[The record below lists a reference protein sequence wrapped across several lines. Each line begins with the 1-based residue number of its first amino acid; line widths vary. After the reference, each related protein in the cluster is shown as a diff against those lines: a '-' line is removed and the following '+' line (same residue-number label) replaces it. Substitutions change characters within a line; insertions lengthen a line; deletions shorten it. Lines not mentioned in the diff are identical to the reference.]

1 MIGNEIKKNLYFK
14 YGVSLL
20 AALVI
25 SLFFS
30 YTIFSD
36 IFASPAKEARL
47 TITATAEH
55 NIKSGGADV
64 RIVRILL
71 DGEEISFD
79 SIEKQGD
86 WQHTDGVW
94 MVVNPD
100 SPATLSYTA
109 ENGKKLQIDFQM
121 HDGSGVAEISSNDKR
136 IGRIDLYS
144 PGWRAYYFRRTI
156 GDISILNN
164 PAMFIGLFFL
174 VLFSFIGIGRLLIN
188 LKENPGVKK
197 GLISAAVFYAVLG
210 GISYYFH
217 ITDLGIRC
225 GLVLIVA
232 SAAGA
237 NVQEWHKKRNSD
249 KRIYQ
254 MVIDGVWLILSS
266 VVLLYL
272 VELVD
277 QNLANIGA
285 EYIFGNIVIYLLFLL
300 MVYMLVRRVFYSV
313 SAVMFVMYIFSVA
326 NSFVSSFR
334 GSPIVPGD
342 FLAVGTAK
350 NVFMNYHYRVT
361 GTMLLALWLLI
372 AFLVLSFY
380 FYGREKRTC
389 SCVVVWSV
397 PAAWMLGLVMG
408 GSLFAP
414 DMDFWNQNIN
424 VQRYGIAVSLVSD
437 IRHMKLD
444 EPVGYSSK
452 DSEKMI
458 SKFVETEDGEEENR
472 PNVIA
477 IMNESFSDLS
487 VIFPELDNEV
497 YMPNFNSL
505 SGNVVKGYM
514 QVYPIGGGTA
524 NTEYEFLTGNSM
536 AFLQGAIPYQQYI
549 TRNGTYSIAQIL
561 KARGYHTTAI
571 HPYDKRGY
579 NRAQVYPK
587 IGFETFLD
595 VSDFEDAELIRD
607 RYISDRDSY
616 KKVIEEFETIRQTG
630 QPAFIFN
637 VTMQNHS
644 GYDTGYFSD
653 NAVRIP
659 GHEGEF
665 PNAEE
670 YLTLIRE
677 ADAAIP
683 TLIDYFSQI
692 EDPTVIVFFGDH
704 QPMVEESFYETLA
717 GKPLAEWTLA
727 EAQSRYVVPF
737 FIWANY
743 EIEAEE
749 NVFTSANFLSE
760 LMFEKAGMRLLPY
773 QEFLKEVREEIPAMD
788 GGAWRDKNGIWE
800 ELDTSQPILEEYWR
814 LQYRNMFDKKIH
826 Y

>member
-1 MIGNEIKKNLYFK
+1 MLGNEIKKNLYFK

-20 AALVI
+20 VALVI

-30 YTIFSD
+30 HTIFND

-47 TITATAEH
+47 VITATAER
-55 NIKSGGADV
+55 NIKSGGSDI

-71 DGEEISFD
+71 DGEDVPFD

-86 WQHTDGVW
+86 WNHADGVW

-109 ENGKKLQIDFQM
+109 ENVKELQVDFQM
-121 HDGSGVAEISSNDKR
+121 HDGSGVAEIWSNDKR
-136 IGRIDLYS
+136 ISRTDLYS
-144 PGWRAYYFRRTI
+144 SGWESYYLRKTI
-156 GDISILNN
+156 GSVSIFNN
-164 PAMFIGLFFL
+164 LVMFAGVFLITLFCLAGMEQLIVNLRKSIGIKKGVAFFIGFYV
-174 VLFSFIGIGRLLIN
+174 VLY
-188 LKENPGVKK
+188 V
-197 GLISAAVFYAVLG
+197 ISC
-210 GISYYFH
+210 YFN
-217 ITDLGIRC
+217 ILDLGIRC
-225 GLVLIVA
+225 GLILLVI
-232 SAAGA
+232 SALGA
-237 NVQEWHKKRNSD
+237 NVHEWHEKRDSD
-249 KRIYQ
+249 KKIYRI
-254 MVIDGVWLILSS
+254 VTDGVWLILSS
-266 VVLLYL
+266 VILLYM
-272 VELVD
+272 VELVE

-285 EYIFGNIVIYLLFLL
+285 EYIFGNIVIYLLFLM
-300 MVYMLVRRVFYSV
+300 MVYMLVRSIFYSV
-313 SAVMFVMYIFSVA
+313 SAVMLVMYIFSVA
-326 NSFVSSFR
+326 NSFVRLFR

-342 FLAVGTAK
+342 FLAMGTAK
-350 NVFMNYHYRVT
+350 NVFMNYHYSVT
-361 GTMLLALWLLI
+361 GPMLLALWLLI
-372 AFLVLSFY
+372 AFLVLTFY
-380 FYGREKRTC
+380 FYGREKRVF
-389 SCVVVWSV
+389 SCVLVWSLPSV
-397 PAAWMLGLVMG
+397 CLLSFMMG
-408 GSLFAP
+408 GTLFAP

-424 VQRYGIAVSLVSD
+424 IQRYGIALSFISD
-437 IRHMKLD
+437 IRHMKLE
-444 EPVGYSSK
+444 EPAGYSSK
-452 DSEKMI
+452 DSEEMI
-458 SKFVETEDGEEENR
+458 SKFVETEDEKEQNC

-497 YMPNFNSL
+497 YMSNFNSL

-536 AFLQGAIPYQQYI
+536 AFLQGSIPYQQYI

-561 KARGYHTTAI
+561 KTRGYHTTAI

-595 VSDFEDAELIRD
+595 VSDFENVELIRD

-616 KKVIEEFETIRQTG
+616 KKVIEEFEKIRQSG

-644 GYDTGYFSD
+644 GYDAGCFTE

-677 ADAAIP
+677 SDVAIP
-683 TLIDYFSQI
+683 MLIDYFSKI

-717 GKPLAEWTLA
+717 GKPLTEWTLA
-727 EAQSRYVVPF
+727 EAQSRYIVPF

-743 EIEAEE
+743 EIDAEE

-760 LMFEKAGMRLLPY
+760 LMFEKAGIKLLPY

-788 GGAWRDKNGIWE
+788 GGAWRDKDGTWE
-800 ELDTSQPILEEYWR
+800 VLDTSQPILEEYWR
-814 LQYRNMFDKKIH
+814 LQYRNMFDKKVH

>member
-1 MIGNEIKKNLYFK
+1 MLGNEIKKNLYFK

-20 AALVI
+20 VALVI

-30 YTIFSD
+30 HTIFND

-47 TITATAEH
+47 VITATAER
-55 NIKSGGADV
+55 NIKSGGSDI

-71 DGEEISFD
+71 DGEDVPFD

-86 WQHTDGVW
+86 WNHADGVW

-109 ENGKKLQIDFQM
+109 ENVKELQVDFQM
-121 HDGSGVAEISSNDKR
+121 HDGSGVAEIWSNDKR
-136 IGRIDLYS
+136 ISRTDLYS
-144 PGWRAYYFRRTI
+144 SGWESYYLRKTI
-156 GDISILNN
+156 GSVSIFNN
-164 PAMFIGLFFL
+164 LVMFAGVFLITLFCLAGMEQLIVNLRKSIGIKKGVAFFIGFYV
-174 VLFSFIGIGRLLIN
+174 VLY
-188 LKENPGVKK
+188 V
-197 GLISAAVFYAVLG
+197 ISC
-210 GISYYFH
+210 YFH
-217 ITDLGIRC
+217 ILDLGIRC
-225 GLVLIVA
+225 GLTLLVI
-232 SAAGA
+232 SAVGA
-237 NVQEWHKKRNSD
+237 NVHEWHEKRDSD
-249 KRIYQ
+249 KKIYQ
-254 MVIDGVWLILSS
+254 IVTDGVWLILSS
-266 VVLLYL
+266 VILLYM
-272 VELVD
+272 VELVE

-285 EYIFGNIVIYLLFLL
+285 EYIFGNIVIYLLFLM
-300 MVYMLVRRVFYSV
+300 MVYMLVRSIFYSV
-313 SAVMFVMYIFSVA
+313 SAVMLVMYIFSVA
-326 NSFVSSFR
+326 NSFVRLFR

-342 FLAVGTAK
+342 FLAMGTAK
-350 NVFMNYHYRVT
+350 NVFMNYHYSVT
-361 GTMLLALWLLI
+361 GPMLLALWLLI
-372 AFLVLSFY
+372 AFLVLTFY
-380 FYGREKRTC
+380 FYGREKRVF
-389 SCVVVWSV
+389 SCVLVWSLPSV
-397 PAAWMLGLVMG
+397 CLLSFMMG
-408 GSLFAP
+408 GTLFAP

-424 VQRYGIAVSLVSD
+424 IQRYGIALSFISD
-437 IRHMKLD
+437 IRHMKLE
-444 EPVGYSSK
+444 EPAGYSSK
-452 DSEKMI
+452 DSEEMI
-458 SKFVETEDGEEENR
+458 SKFVETEDEKEQNC

-497 YMPNFNSL
+497 YMSNFNSL

-536 AFLQGAIPYQQYI
+536 AFLQGSIPYQQYI

-561 KARGYHTTAI
+561 KTRGYHTTAI

-595 VSDFEDAELIRD
+595 VSDFENAELIRD

-616 KKVIEEFETIRQTG
+616 KKVIEEFEKIRQSG

-644 GYDTGYFSD
+644 GYDAGCFTE

-677 ADAAIP
+677 SDVAIP
-683 TLIDYFSQI
+683 MLIDYFSKI

-717 GKPLAEWTLA
+717 GKPLTEWTLA
-727 EAQSRYVVPF
+727 EAQSRYIVPF

-743 EIEAEE
+743 EIDAEE

-760 LMFEKAGMRLLPY
+760 LMFEKAGIKLLPY

-788 GGAWRDKNGIWE
+788 GGAWRDKDGTWE
-800 ELDTSQPILEEYWR
+800 VLDTSQPILEEYWR
-814 LQYRNMFDKKIH
+814 LQYRNMFDKKVH